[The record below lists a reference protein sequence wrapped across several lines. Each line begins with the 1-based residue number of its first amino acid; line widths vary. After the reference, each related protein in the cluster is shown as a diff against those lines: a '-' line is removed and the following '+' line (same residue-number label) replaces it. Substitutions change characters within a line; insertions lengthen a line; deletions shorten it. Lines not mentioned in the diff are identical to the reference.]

1 MFNPRD
7 TSPAAVRSMFLQQNS
22 AAPQLNVAQATPTV
36 TSEFLTGTSA
46 DFSPAQREAI
56 TAAGNAA
63 AAEAIRSGR
72 NPTIARVR
80 AENEAKI
87 EALRS
92 NQQSSTTVEQQS
104 QLPADAPLRQ
114 EPISSPLESRI
125 GKSLSKPTLGIEDLI
140 RGADDTADAPFASDE
155 AQNRAAQSLG
165 EQIFA
170 QEEINAD
177 ADEQDIEKLATNN
190 RDDVPD
196 SLKNVYDKNTN
207 IAQTLGAIV
216 KLQNDSEST
225 KLLKSLVDEK
235 TTPADARKE
244 VAEFFNTGDE
254 VPVWADV
261 ALAIGLDLLDPKTGT
276 GTFFGDAASAG
287 KAGLAAAK
295 VAKGRSDAMNK
306 LAFGI
311 YREDKKNRQTLS
323 VQLAK
328 SIGDDKEA
336 AQKLRMDFAKFFQN
350 QEKINQTEASNKAA
364 KVISTLGLLDKD
376 QKKAA
381 YPIVSRLLIK
391 GALDGVSTEDVPA
404 HVFGMLKSGGLKL
417 EDVADAK
424 DIVESSVTISDEN
437 QFNMYK
443 QAFPSFFKDIE
454 FRQGKTY
461 KIDGFSNKGAPA
473 GELAMTNIIGVS
485 PSIGGQDAITRL
497 ITRRA
502 EIRDAIKIAE
512 TNREDTTELKEEL
525 TNIQGAIANQSTRKT
540 PQSYV
545 FADGMMVA
553 AGEGAAGAYAAADAV
568 SKANELGKQGSSL
581 ASAYGLADG
590 LMRSLAS
597 GETPNDNVGVLSRVG
612 KFSKGIKG
620 QFTALYNSF
629 GDNRSDS
636 QDDYISGTITSAMT
650 GNNQAAVTDAGLG
663 DSRYTVGQVF
673 KQLEKMANGN
683 AEIQSQLMSFAYAL
697 AGSRE
702 TGKLT
707 DKDVAA
713 ALVTFGGG
721 DIADGKWFANA
732 DTLMTGINQA
742 LTTAT
747 NDYAIRYNKVHQ
759 NPSNLKYLRDV
770 EELSD
775 AEIEDRTNFNLN
787 GFLKKNQG
795 IRAGLADRVIFNPQG
810 ADGNQLIRMQSLDK
824 YKADG
829 AGNVDPTSRLSA
841 AARTNLAAVN
851 AAANRTKLDPSDPNY
866 LTIDQFN
873 LIVDTIPP
881 DVRQELIDAGSL

>member
-1 MFNPRD
+1 MTLFNPRD
-7 TSPAAVRSMFLQQNS
+7 TSPAAVRSMFLQRANPVRAEDFLIGPDNVARMQERINQRNQIVNKLISEGMSQPQAKMTVQRMFPTADADFPVDAPLANQQAS
-22 AAPQLNVAQATPTV
+22 AAPVQMDVP
-36 TSEFLTGTSA
+36 F
-46 DFSPAQREAI
+46 
-56 TAAGNAA
+56 
-63 AAEAIRSGR
+63 
-72 NPTIARVR
+72 
-80 AENEAKI
+80 
-87 EALRS
+87 
-92 NQQSSTTVEQQS
+92 
-104 QLPADAPLRQ
+104 RQ

-125 GKSLSKPTLGIEDLI
+125 GKSLSTRTLGIEDLI
-140 RGADDTADAPFASDE
+140 RSADDTADAPFASNE
-155 AQNRAAQSLG
+155 AQNTAAKSLG
-165 EQIFA
+165 QQIFG
-170 QEEINAD
+170 QEEVNAD
-177 ADEQDIEKLATNN
+177 ADEISKLATNN

-196 SLKNVYDKNTN
+196 SLKDVYDKNTN
-207 IAQTLGAIV
+207 ISQILGAVV

-244 VAEFFNTGDE
+244 VADFFNTGDE

-295 VAKGRSDAMNK
+295 AGKGRSDAMNK

-336 AQKLRMDFAKFFQN
+336 AQKLRMDFAKFFQT
-350 QEKINQTEASNKAA
+350 QEKINETEASNKAA

-417 EDVADAK
+417 ETIADAK
-424 DIVESSVTISDEN
+424 NIVESSITISDEN

-443 QAFPSFFKDIE
+443 QAFPSFFKNIE

-461 KIDGFSNKGAPA
+461 RIDGFSDKSAPA

-512 TNREDTTELKEEL
+512 TNNEDTTELNEEL

-597 GETPNDNVGVLSRVG
+597 GETPNDNVGILAGVG
-612 KFSKGIKG
+612 KYTKGVKG

-650 GNNQAAVTDAGLG
+650 GNTQAAVTDAGLG

-770 EELSD
+770 EGLSD

-795 IRAGLADRVIFNPQG
+795 IRAGLADRVIYNPQG

-829 AGNVDPTSRLSA
+829 AGNVGGPISGLSA
-841 AARTNLAAVN
+841 AARSNIAVVN
-851 AAANRTKLDPSDPNY
+851 AAAERTRLDPSDPNY
-866 LTIDQFN
+866 LDINQFN
-873 LIVDTIPP
+873 IIVDSIPD
-881 DVRQELIDAGSL
+881 DVRQELIDAGLL